1 MKKNNIQ
8 KMPKAGQAGNGTK
21 PHVSGWP
28 GEKYNVLTG
37 LVHSYCKPY
46 RTNVYWKALVA
57 LLWRKIR
64 FGRGYIIR
72 SW

>member
-1 MKKNNIQ
+1 MKDIKNNSV
-8 KMPKAGQAGNGTK
+8 KADVNGWRGK
-21 PHVSGWP
+21 
-28 GEKYNVLTG
+28 KYNVLTG

-46 RTNVYWKALVA
+46 RTNDYWKALIA
-57 LLWRKIR
+57 LLWRKIW